1 MKRYREELSSDEDD
15 ELVAKAMEE
24 WERNGQVTGTG
35 PLLEYTWSSDEDDEL
50 LANAMEEWERKGQ
63 VTGTG
68 PLLEYTWSSDEDDE
82 LLPNAMEEWERKGQV
97 GGGAAAAS
105 AAPLFAFQMDIVGP
119 RKNWKNVVNQTQ
131 FRAQLKQ
138 LRDPIDG
145 DDIGVE
151 ITNALHA
158 AIEAELRREKRNAND
173 FVNFSITAQG
183 FNHSYQSVNFTV
195 QEFLTNSVRLHEV
208 LEQLAGKLNSNESFQ
223 HNQSFEVNVVM
234 VKTPQRGSGKKYRNP
249 GQRCIDN
256 ENKKKRC
263 IIPIRNDDELCCPRA
278 IATMIAHCRREES
291 NDASFHWRYMKEGKA
306 VQEQA
311 ARELCQQA
319 GVKPGPCGLQEL
331 QKFQDYLQ
339 PEYQLLVMNR
349 ANSFFLLF
357 KGPPASKKICLIQS
371 DDHYDGCTS
380 FSAFQNRSY
389 WCSLC
394 EKGYNVNDAKN
405 HPCEGRSCH
414 SCNRTDCTDYKRNSQ
429 PTLICDC
436 CHCRFYGANC
446 FQHHLQ
452 TKQCQSHKTCLKC
465 FAEYNVIKGKRHRCR
480 FAACPSCKQV
490 VDIQN
495 HKCFIQPHVEK
506 ESQPKMDKEGNEKQP
521 LPPPLFVWADIEAM
535 QLPNREFQPNM
546 LCYRTSEMENIVT
559 HKGKDCVCTFLHDLD
574 EATDIPNDDRDR
586 PIIIIFHNLKGFDGV
601 FLINE
606 LYKQKRTVE
615 NQLTTGCKV
624 LAFQSGSLMF
634 KDSLCFLPFPLA
646 DFPTTFNL
654 TELKKG
660 FFPHQFNLPHHKEYV
675 GQIPSIEFFD
685 PEGMS
690 DKKKNELE
698 RWHEEQVKRAVQYD
712 FAKEMEE
719 YCRSDVALLQAGCQA
734 FAKEF
739 ESNAGFN
746 PFEKCVT
753 IASACHLYWRKH
765 CLEEKTI
772 AIEPLRGWRGAN
784 VNNSTK
790 ALQWLYYEEDRIPNK
805 GASAD
810 HIKHVRNGGEQCVT
824 TSTDSYFVD
833 GFNPATNTVYEFNG
847 CFWHGCRTCYS
858 NNRHCKHATNPDRTM
873 EELFRATMAKEE
885 ALRTAGY
892 KVSVMWECQWDELC
906 KTNPF
911 VKNFVSTLSLVE
923 PLQPRQAFFGGRT
936 GAVALHAVAEE
947 GEEIRYV
954 DVTSLYPWV
963 NKNATYPIGHPSI
976 FTNPRSQDIE
986 DYFGLATID
995 IVPPADLFHPVLPV
1009 RSNKKLTFPLC
1020 STCVKIEQSNAM
1032 LLRSSSCSHTPE
1044 ERTLRGTWT
1053 TPEIQKAVA
1062 KGYKVVKIYEVWHF
1076 PKHQRREGLFAQ
1088 YVNTFLKLK
1097 QEASGWPNE
1106 VGDDAEKRQDY
1117 IANYLRHENIQ
1128 LDPEKI
1134 EKNPGKRSTAK
1145 LMMNSFWGKF
1155 GERPNK
1161 PKTVTITQPSQLY
1174 PYLFMHNFSLHN
1186 LRICT
1191 DDVLE
1196 AVFTEVQENV
1206 VPSNKT
1212 NIFIASFTTAWARLK
1227 LYEALDVLQER
1238 VLYYDTDSVIY
1249 RWKPG
1254 QPSIPTGDYLGQM
1267 TDELQGDFITEF
1279 ISGGA
1284 KNYGY
1289 RTKEGK
1295 SECKV
1300 RGFTLN
1306 VRGKEALNF
1315 NTMKKNILSELNDP
1329 QEERRVIKVTNP
1341 NHFKRD
1347 TTHKSI
1353 KLVNQVK
1360 QYGLVFDKR
1369 VIDPKTKI
1377 SYPFGY
1383 RVLTEP
1389 DKQ

>member
-15 ELVAKAMEE
+15 LLNEAMDDF
-24 WERNGQVTGTG
+24 ERTQQVGG
-35 PLLEYTWSSDEDDEL
+35 AAAAPLFDYTWSSDEDDL
-50 LANAMEEWERKGQ
+50 LNQAMDDFERTQ
-63 VTGTG
+63 
-68 PLLEYTWSSDEDDE
+68 
-82 LLPNAMEEWERKGQV
+82 QV
-97 GGGAAAAS
+97 GGAARK
-105 AAPLFAFQMDIVGP
+105 PLFEFDMTIIGP

-131 FRAQLKQ
+131 FRAQLRQ
-138 LRDPIDG
+138 LRDPVHG
-145 DDIGVE
+145 DDIGAE
-151 ITNALHA
+151 LTRALHT
-158 AIEAELRREKRNAND
+158 AIERELRRENRHLND
-173 FVNFSITAQG
+173 WVNFSISAIA
-183 FNHSYQSVNFTV
+183 FEHAYQSINFQV
-195 QEFLTNSVRLHEV
+195 REFLARSVRLNE
-208 LEQLAGKLNSNESFQ
+208 LLDNLAAKLNSNESFSP
-223 HNQSFEVNVVM
+223 NQSFQVDVVFI
-234 VKTPQRGSGKKYRNP
+234 KTPQRGRGKKYRNP
-249 GQRCIDN
+249 GQRCLDN

-263 IIPIRNDDELCCPRA
+263 IIPIRNEDELCCPRA

-319 GVKPGPCGLQEL
+319 GVDPGPCGWEEL
-331 QKFQDYLQ
+331 NKFQEYLK
-339 PEYQLLVMNR
+339 PTYQLLVMCR
-349 ANSFFLLF
+349 TKPFFLFF
-357 KGPPASKKICLIQS
+357 KGAPAPKQICLIQS

-380 FSAFQNRSY
+380 FSAFVNRSY
-389 WCSLC
+389 WCSQC
-394 EKGYNVNDAKN
+394 EKGFNVNDAKN

-414 SCNRTDCTDYKRNSQ
+414 SCNRTDCPDYKRNSQ
-429 PTLICDC
+429 PTLICDW

-490 VDIQN
+490 VDIQS

-521 LPPPLFVWADIEAM
+521 LPPPLYVWADIEAM
-535 QLPNREFQPNM
+535 QLPDRQFEPNM

-559 HKGKDCVCTFLHDLD
+559 HKGKDCVSTFLHDLD

-606 LYKQKRTVE
+606 LYKQKRAVE
-615 NQLTTGCKV
+615 KQLTIGSKV
-624 LAFQSGSLMF
+624 LSFESGSLAF

-646 DFPTTFNL
+646 AFPATFNL
-654 TELKKG
+654 NELKKG
-660 FFPHQFNLPHHKEYV
+660 FFPHQFNLPHHQEYV
-675 GQIPSIEFFD
+675 GQIPEIEFFD

-690 DKKKNELE
+690 EKKNNELQ
-698 RWHEEQVKRAVQYD
+698 RWHEEQVKRNVKYD
-712 FAKEMEE
+712 FQKEMEE
-719 YCRSDVALLQAGCQA
+719 YCKSDVALLQAGCQA
-734 FAKEF
+734 FTAEF
-739 ESNAGFN
+739 ERVAGFN

-784 VNNSTK
+784 VNNSKK
-790 ALQWLYYEEDRIPNK
+790 ALQWLLYEENRIQKKDPSPDK
-805 GASAD
+805 
-810 HIKHVRNGGEQCVT
+810 ILHVRNGGEQCVT

-833 GFNPATNTVYEFNG
+833 GFNPATNTVYQFNG
-847 CFWHGCRTCYS
+847 CFWHGCRACHS

-873 EELFRATMAKEE
+873 EELYRATLAKED

-892 KVSVMWECQWDELC
+892 HVKVMWECQWDKLC

-923 PLQPRQAFFGGRT
+923 PLEPRQAFFGGRT
-936 GAVALHAVAEE
+936 GAIALHAVAQE

-954 DVTSLYPWV
+954 DFTSLYPWV
-963 NKNATYPIGHPSI
+963 NKHCCYPIGHPSI
-976 FTNPRSQDIE
+976 FTNPRSQDIN

-995 IVPPADLFHPVLPV
+995 IIPPAGLFHPVLPV
-1009 RSNKKLTFPLC
+1009 RAGGKLTFPLC
-1020 STCVKIEQSNAM
+1020 GKCVKEEQAKP
-1032 LLRSSSCSHTPE
+1032 LLQRTQYCMHSDAN
-1044 ERTLRGTWT
+1044 RTLRGTWT
-1053 TPEIQKAVA
+1053 TPKIQKAVQ

-1076 PKHQRREGLFAQ
+1076 APNQRREGLFGK

-1097 QEASGWPNE
+1097 QEASGWPTE
-1106 VGDDAEKRQDY
+1106 VGDDPEKRQDY

-1134 EKNPGKRSTAK
+1134 EKNPGKRTLAK

-1161 PKTVTITQPSQLY
+1161 PRTQTITSPSQLY
-1174 PYLFMHNFSLHN
+1174 PYLFSDNFSLKN

-1196 AVFTEVQENV
+1196 AVFTEVEDNI
-1206 VPSNKT
+1206 VPSNKS
-1212 NIFIASFTTAWARLK
+1212 NIFIAAFTTAWARLK
-1227 LYEALDVLQER
+1227 LYEALDIMQEQ

-1249 RWKPG
+1249 RCKRNGPELPLG
-1254 QPSIPTGDYLGQM
+1254 QYLGQF
-1267 TDELQGDFITEF
+1267 TNELDDPSDYITEF
-1279 ISGGA
+1279 AAAGP

-1289 RTKEGK
+1289 RTLKGK
-1295 SECKV
+1295 TECKV

-1306 VRGKEALNF
+1306 VRGKEVLNF
-1315 NTMKKNILSELNDP
+1315 ETMKKNILSELDDP
-1329 QEERRVIKVTNP
+1329 QEERRIIKVTNP

-1347 TTHKSI
+1347 STNKSI

-1360 QYGLVFDKR
+1360 QNGLVFNKR

-1377 SYPFGY
+1377 SFPFGY
-1383 RVLTEP
+1383 NRVLTEP

>member
-15 ELVAKAMEE
+15 LLNEVMDDF
-24 WERNGQVTGTG
+24 ERTQQVEGAAAAA
-35 PLLEYTWSSDEDDEL
+35 PLFEYTWSSDEDGDNL
-50 LANAMEEWERKGQ
+50 LNQAMDDFERTQ
-63 VTGTG
+63 
-68 PLLEYTWSSDEDDE
+68 
-82 LLPNAMEEWERKGQV
+82 QV
-97 GGGAAAAS
+97 GGAAAS

-145 DDIGVE
+145 DDIGAE

-173 FVNFSITAQG
+173 LVNFSITAQG
-183 FNHSYQSVNFTV
+183 FNHAYQSVNFTV
-195 QEFLTNSVRLHEV
+195 KEFLARSVRLNEL
-208 LEQLAGKLNSNESFQ
+208 LEQLAGKLNSNETFQ
-223 HNQSFEVNVVM
+223 HNQSFEVNVVF

-249 GQRCIDN
+249 GLRCIDN
-256 ENKKKRC
+256 ENKRKRC

-339 PEYQLLVMNR
+339 AEYQLLVMCR
-349 ANSFFLLF
+349 SKPFFLIF
-357 KGPPASKKICLIQS
+357 KGPPAPKEICLLKS
-371 DDHYDGCTS
+371 DKHYDGCTS
-380 FSAFQNRSY
+380 FSAFINRSY

-394 EKGYNVNDAKN
+394 EKGYNVEDAKH

-414 SCNRTDCTDYKRNSQ
+414 SCNRTACPDYKRNGH
-429 PTLICDC
+429 PTLICDWC
-436 CHCRFYGANC
+436 NCRFYGNNC
-446 FQHHLQ
+446 FQHHLK
-452 TKQCQSHKTCLKC
+452 TKQCQTHKTCIKC
-465 FAEYNVIKGKRHRCR
+465 YAEYHVIKGKRHRCG

-490 VDIQN
+490 VHMQS

-506 ESQPKMDKEGNEKQP
+506 ECEPQMDEEGNGKQP
-521 LPPPLFVWADIEAM
+521 LPPPLYIWADIEAM
-535 QLPNREFQPNM
+535 QLPDRQFQPNL
-546 LCYRTSEMENIVT
+546 LCYRTSDSNNIVSR
-559 HKGKDCVCTFLHDLD
+559 KGKDCVSTFLHDLD

-586 PIIIIFHNLKGFDGV
+586 EVIVIFHNLKGFDGV
-601 FLINE
+601 FIINE

-615 NQLTTGCKV
+615 NQLTIGSKV
-624 LAFQSGSLMF
+624 LAFQSGNIMF
-634 KDSLCFLPFPLA
+634 KDSLCFIPFPLA
-646 DFPTTFNL
+646 AFPATFNL
-654 TELKKG
+654 QELKKG
-660 FFPHQFNLPHHKEYV
+660 FFPHDFNLEHHQQYV
-675 GQIPSIEFFD
+675 GQIPEIEFFD

-690 DKKKNELE
+690 EKKKKELE
-698 RWHEEQVKRAVQYD
+698 EWHAKQVRDNVKYD
-712 FAKEMEE
+712 FLKEMEE
-719 YCRSDVALLQAGCQA
+719 YCKSDVQLLQAGCET
-734 FAKEF
+734 FATEF
-739 ESNAGFN
+739 ESVAGFN
-746 PFEKCVT
+746 PFAKCVT

-772 AIEPLRGWRGAN
+772 AVEPLRGWRGAK
-784 VNNSTK
+784 VTHSAK
-790 ALQWLYYEEDRIPNK
+790 ALQWLYHEEESMQKKDPSPDKIL
-805 GASAD
+805 
-810 HIKHVRNGGEQCVT
+810 HVRNGGEQCVT

-833 GFNPATNTVYEFNG
+833 GFNPATNTVYQFNG
-847 CFWHGCRTCYS
+847 CFWHGCRACHS

-873 EELFRATMAKEE
+873 EELYRATLAKED

-892 KVSVMWECQWDELC
+892 HVNVIWECQWDELC
-906 KTNPF
+906 KSNPF

-923 PLQPRQAFFGGRT
+923 PLEPRQAFFGGRT
-936 GAVALHAVAEE
+936 GAIALHAVAQE

-954 DVTSLYPWV
+954 DFTSLYPWV
-963 NKNATYPIGHPSI
+963 NKHCCYPIGHPSI
-976 FTNPRSQDIE
+976 FTNPRSQDIN

-995 IVPPADLFHPVLPV
+995 IIPPAGLFHPVLPV
-1009 RSNKKLTFPLC
+1009 RAGGKLTFPLC
-1020 STCVKIEQSNAM
+1020 GKCVKEEQAKP
-1032 LLRSSSCSHTPE
+1032 LLQRTQYCMHSDAN
-1044 ERTLRGTWT
+1044 RTLRGTWT
-1053 TPEIQKAVA
+1053 TPKIQKAVQ

-1076 PKHQRREGLFAQ
+1076 APNQRREGLFGK

-1097 QEASGWPNE
+1097 QEASGWPAE

-1134 EKNPGKRSTAK
+1134 AKNPGKRATAK
-1145 LMMNSFWGKF
+1145 QLLNSFWGKF
-1155 GERPNK
+1155 GERQNK
-1161 PKTVTITQPSQLY
+1161 PKTVTITSPAQLY
-1174 PYLFMHNFSLHN
+1174 PYLFLSNFSLRN

-1191 DDVLE
+1191 GDVME
-1196 AVFTEVQENV
+1196 IVFTEVQDNV
-1206 VPSNKT
+1206 VPSVKT

-1227 LYEALDVLQER
+1227 LYEALDVLQEQ

-1249 RWKPG
+1249 RWKPNGPELPLG
-1254 QPSIPTGDYLGQM
+1254 QYLGQF
-1267 TDELQGDFITEF
+1267 TNELDDPSDYITEF

-1289 RTKEGK
+1289 RTKHGK
-1295 SECKV
+1295 TDCKV

-1306 VRGKEALNF
+1306 VRGKEVINF
-1315 NTMKKNILSELNDP
+1315 ETMKKNILSELDDP
-1329 QEERRVIKVTNP
+1329 QEQTRVLKVTNP

-1347 TTHKSI
+1347 STNKKI
-1353 KLVNQVK
+1353 KLVK
-1360 QYGLVFDKR
+1360 QDKKYSLVFDKR
-1369 VIDPKTKI
+1369 VLDKESKI

-1383 RVLTEP
+1383 
-1389 DKQ
+1389 KM